1 MVARDLVSSTR
12 DYLRLGIDSV
22 ADRRLL
28 GTCALWRIDAQ
39 CRRAELGYILDFH
52 AWGRGYMNEALSGL
66 LDYGFTELD
75 LNRIEADTDARNERS
90 ARLLE
95 RLGFLKEGLFRERC
109 IVNDEISDSAMYG
122 LLLRDWI
129 QNK

>member
-1 MVARDLVSSTR
+1 
-12 DYLRLGIDSV
+12 
-22 ADRRLL
+22 
-28 GTCALWRIDAQ
+28 
-39 CRRAELGYILDFH
+39 
-52 AWGRGYMNEALSGL
+52 MNEALSGL

-122 LLLRDWI
+122 LLRRDWI